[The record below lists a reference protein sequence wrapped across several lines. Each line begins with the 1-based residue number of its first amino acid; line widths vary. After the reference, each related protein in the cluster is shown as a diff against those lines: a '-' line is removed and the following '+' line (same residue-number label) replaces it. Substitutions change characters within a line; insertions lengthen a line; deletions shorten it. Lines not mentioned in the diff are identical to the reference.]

1 MNILE
6 RIKTDRL
13 YFDGGTGSELIKRG
27 LGAGVASE
35 EANFLHPEWVREL
48 HRAYIDAGANIIKTN
63 TFGVNCLKHEN
74 YKEYIERAVSI
85 ANEARGGRE
94 DVFIALDIGPLG
106 RMLAPFG
113 DLDFSEAVEIFAK
126 TVRAA
131 EGTPVDLILIETMSD
146 SYETKAAVLAAKENS
161 FLPIFVTNVY
171 DGGGKTMTGSTPEVM
186 ANMLEGLG
194 VSAIGANCSFGPR
207 EMLPVAERLVNA
219 TDLPVIINPNAGLP
233 QMVGG
238 RTVYTEDAESFSD
251 LMVEMCNLGVQILG
265 GCCGTTPE
273 HIRRTKDKTEG
284 IPLGKSLVENPVSTT
299 ESPEE
304 NPTPTTQNP
313 NENITPNCEN
323 SEEKNTVNFEIQKK
337 KSACI
342 SSAYTVIPLGEKPL
356 LIGERINPTG
366 KRWLKEELLN
376 NRISK
381 ILAEAVK
388 QEEYGIS
395 AVDVNCGLPNL
406 DEKAKMR
413 QLVHEIQSVISLP
426 LVIDS
431 SSPEV
436 IEEAVRIYNGSPLIN
451 SVNGSEESLGR
462 VLPIAKK
469 YGGALICL
477 TMDEQGIP
485 ATVRERLIIAEKIL
499 DRAEKLGIDRHRL
512 LFDPLALS
520 VSTDEKNAE
529 ITLSSIRE
537 LTARGLY
544 SSLGVSNISFGM
556 PNREEINSAFFRLA
570 LAEGLSA
577 AIMNP
582 ESEEMMRAYREY
594 LAARKSGDTLTEFK
608 SDAEKRWKS
617 AIIHAKEISLSGV
630 ESLSRKI
637 SKSGS
642 SGSVKDLESSR
653 ESSLMYAIIKGLREE
668 AAELSGKLLT
678 KAAPMEI
685 IEGEIIPALTAVGE
699 AYDKKEIFLPGLLLS
714 AEAAAA
720 SFDVVKAKISK
731 GEASGGRIIMA
742 TVKGDIHDI
751 GKNIVRVVLES
762 WGFSVV
768 DLGRDVPADKILEE
782 LEKEEALLVGL
793 SALMTT
799 TLPAMEVTVRAIKER
814 FPKVKVMVGGAVLT
828 ADYAEKI
835 GADFYG
841 KDAPSAAKIANALVG
856 RSDDK

>member
-6 RIKTDRL
+6 KMKNSRL

-27 LGAGVASE
+27 LEAEAPSE
-35 EANFLHPEWVREL
+35 EACFSHPQWVVEL

-63 TFGVNCLKHEN
+63 TFGVNPKKQN
-74 YKEYIERAVSI
+74 SYREYIERAVSL

-94 DVFIALDIGPLG
+94 DVFVALDIGPLG
-106 RMLAPFG
+106 RMLSPFG
-113 DLDFSEAVEIFAK
+113 DLDFSEAVELFASV
-126 TVRAA
+126 VRAA
-131 EGTPVDLILIETMSD
+131 EGLAVDLILIETMSD

-161 FLPIFVTNVY
+161 SLPIFVTNVY
-171 DGGGKTMTGSTPEVM
+171 DGSGKTLTGGAPETM

-194 VSAIGANCSFGPR
+194 VQAIGANCSFGPR
-207 EMLPVAERLVNA
+207 EMLPVAERLLKA
-219 TDLPVIINPNAGLP
+219 TSLPVIINPNAGLP
-233 QMVGG
+233 RMEKGSV
-238 RTVYTEDAESFSD
+238 TYTENAESFSD
-251 LMVEMCNLGVQILG
+251 IMVEMSRLGVSVLG
-265 GCCGTTPE
+265 GCCGTTPD

-284 IPLGKSLVENPVSTT
+284 IPLAKTGAENRASTPETRSENRASSPKKHSKNASLKRENYSEKTDLTPENP
-299 ESPEE
+299 
-304 NPTPTTQNP
+304 
-313 NENITPNCEN
+313 
-323 SEEKNTVNFEIQKK
+323 EKRT
-337 KSACI
+337 AYI
-342 SSAYTVIPLGEKPL
+342 SSAYTAIPIGKKPL

-366 KRWLKEELLN
+366 KRWLKEELQN

-395 AVDVNCGLPNL
+395 AVDVNCGLPKL

-413 QLVHEIQSVISLP
+413 ELVHEIQSVISLP
-426 LVIDS
+426 IVIDS
-431 SSPEV
+431 SDPEV
-436 IEEAVRIYNGSPLIN
+436 IESAARIYNGAPLIN
-451 SVNGSEESLGR
+451 SASGTEDSLAR

-477 TMDEQGIP
+477 TMDERGIP
-485 ATVRERLIIAEKIL
+485 ETVEERIEVAEKIL
-499 DRAEKLGIDRHRL
+499 SRAEKMGIGRERL

-556 PNREEINSAFFRLA
+556 PNREKINSAFFRLA

-582 ESEEMMRAYREY
+582 ESEEMMRAYRDF
-594 LAARKSGDTLTEFK
+594 LTARDREGGLSAFRL
-608 SDAEKRWKS
+608 DAEKGWAS
-617 AIIHAKEISLSGV
+617 ALSRAKEITSSGV
-630 ESLSRKI
+630 DALAK
-637 SKSGS
+637 KSPEKGS
-642 SGSVKDLESSR
+642 EATLKT
-653 ESSLMYAIIKGLREE
+653 AIIKGLRRE
-668 AAELSGKLLT
+668 AAEISERLLES
-678 KAAPMEI
+678 ASPMEI
-685 IEGEIIPALTAVGE
+685 INGEIIPALTVVGE

-714 AEAAAA
+714 AEAAGAA
-720 SFDVVKAKISK
+720 FDAVKVKISRT
-731 GEASGGRIIMA
+731 ATSSGRIIMA

-762 WGFSVV
+762 WGFTVC
-768 DLGRDVPADKILEE
+768 DLGRDVPKEKILLE
-782 LEKEEALLVGL
+782 LEGEETLLVGL

-799 TLPAMEVTVRAIKER
+799 TLPAMEETVRAIKEK
-814 FPKVKVMVGGAVLT
+814 FPKVKIMVGGAVLT
-828 ADYAEKI
+828 ADYAERI

-841 KDAPSAAKIANALVG
+841 KDAPSAAKIANSLIG
-856 RSDDK
+856 RN

>member
-6 RIKTDRL
+6 KMKNSRL

-27 LGAGVASE
+27 LEAEAPSE
-35 EANFLHPEWVREL
+35 EACFSHPEWVVEL

-63 TFGVNCLKHEN
+63 TFGVNPKKQNN
-74 YKEYIERAVSI
+74 YKEYIERAVFL

-94 DVFIALDIGPLG
+94 DVFVALDIGPLG
-106 RMLAPFG
+106 RMLSPFG
-113 DLDFSEAVEIFAK
+113 DLDFSEAVELFASI
-126 TVRAA
+126 VRAA
-131 EGTPVDLILIETMSD
+131 EGLAVDLILIETMSD

-161 FLPIFVTNVY
+161 SLPVFVTNVY
-171 DGGGKTMTGSTPEVM
+171 DGSGKTLTGGAPETM

-194 VSAIGANCSFGPR
+194 VQAIGANCSFGPR
-207 EMLPVAERLVNA
+207 EMLPVAERLLKA
-219 TDLPVIINPNAGLP
+219 TSLPVIINPNAGLP
-233 QMVGG
+233 RMKNG
-238 RTVYTEDAESFSD
+238 RVTYTEDAESFSD
-251 LMVEMCNLGVQILG
+251 IMVEMSRLGVSVLG
-265 GCCGTTPE
+265 GCCGTTPD

-284 IPLGKSLVENPVSTT
+284 IPLAKIGAENRASSPEKQSENRASSTEKHSKKTSLNRENYSEKTDLTPENP
-299 ESPEE
+299 E
-304 NPTPTTQNP
+304 
-313 NENITPNCEN
+313 
-323 SEEKNTVNFEIQKK
+323 K

-342 SSAYTVIPLGEKPL
+342 SSAYTAIPIGEKPL

-366 KRWLKEELLN
+366 KRWLKEELQN

-395 AVDVNCGLPNL
+395 AVDVNCGLPKL

-413 QLVHEIQSVISLP
+413 ELVHEIQSVISLP
-426 LVIDS
+426 IVIDS
-431 SSPEV
+431 SDPEV
-436 IEEAVRIYNGSPLIN
+436 IEAAARIYNGAPLIN
-451 SVNGSEESLGR
+451 SVNGAEDSLAR

-477 TMDEQGIP
+477 TMDERGIP
-485 ATVRERLIIAEKIL
+485 ETVEERIEVAEKIL
-499 DRAEKLGIDRHRL
+499 SRAEKMGIGRERL

-529 ITLSSIRE
+529 ITLSSIRA

-582 ESEEMMRAYREY
+582 ESEEMMRAYRDF
-594 LAARKSGDTLTEFK
+594 LTARESEDTLSAFRL
-608 SDAEKRWKS
+608 DAERGWAS
-617 AIIHAKEISLSGV
+617 ALSHAKEITSSGV
-630 ESLSRKI
+630 DALAK
-637 SKSGS
+637 KSPEKGS
-642 SGSVKDLESSR
+642 EATLKT
-653 ESSLMYAIIKGLREE
+653 AIIKGLRLE
-668 AAELSGKLLT
+668 AAEISERLLEST
-678 KAAPMEI
+678 SPMDI
-685 IEGEIIPALTAVGE
+685 INGEIIPALTLVGE

-714 AEAAAA
+714 AEAAGAAFDAVKVKISRTAA
-720 SFDVVKAKISK
+720 SS
-731 GEASGGRIIMA
+731 GRIIMA

-762 WGFSVV
+762 WGFTVC
-768 DLGRDVPADKILEE
+768 DLGRDVPKEKILFE
-782 LEKEEALLVGL
+782 LEREETLLVGL

-799 TLPAMEVTVRAIKER
+799 TLPAMEETVRAIKEK
-814 FPKVKVMVGGAVLT
+814 FPEVKVMVGGAVLT
-828 ADYAEKI
+828 ADYAERI

-841 KDAPSAAKIANALVG
+841 KDAPSAAKIANSLIG
-856 RSDDK
+856 RDRN

>member
-6 RIKTDRL
+6 RIKTRRL

-27 LGAGVASE
+27 LEAGTPSE
-35 EANFLHPEWVREL
+35 EACFTHPEWVTEL
-48 HRAYIDAGANIIKTN
+48 HRAYIAAGANIIKTN
-63 TFGVNCLKHEN
+63 TFGVSCLKQEN
-74 YKEYIERAVSI
+74 YEEYIKRAVSL

-106 RMLAPFG
+106 RMLSPFG

-131 EGTPVDLILIETMSD
+131 DGLPIDLILIETMGD

-161 FLPIFVTNVY
+161 SLPIFVTNVY
-171 DGGGKTMTGSTPEVM
+171 DGGGKTVTGSTPETM

-207 EMLPVAERLVNA
+207 EMLPVAERLVRA

-233 QMVGG
+233 KMIDG
-238 RTVYTEDAESFSD
+238 RAIYSEDAESFSD
-251 LMVEMCNLGVQILG
+251 LMVEMRRLGVSILG
-265 GCCGTTPE
+265 GCCGTTPD

-284 IPLGKSLVENPVSTT
+284 IPLAKINAENVPSSPENPSENATLTRENYSKKTIVKSKN
-299 ESPEE
+299 PE
-304 NPTPTTQNP
+304 
-313 NENITPNCEN
+313 
-323 SEEKNTVNFEIQKK
+323 K
-337 KSACI
+337 KSASI
-342 SSAYTVIPLGEKPL
+342 SSAYTLVSLGERPL

-366 KRWLKEELLN
+366 KKWLKDDLLN

-406 DEKAKMR
+406 DEKAKMYE
-413 QLVHEIQSVISLP
+413 LVHEIQSVIFLP
-426 LVIDS
+426 IVIDS

-436 IEEAVRIYNGSPLIN
+436 IETAARIYNGAPLIN
-451 SVNGSEESLGR
+451 SVNGSEDSLSR

-477 TMDEQGIP
+477 TMDERGIP
-485 ATVRERLIIAEKIL
+485 ATVEERMAVAEKIIA
-499 DRAEKLGIDRHRL
+499 RAEKIGISRDRL

-537 LTARGLY
+537 LTVRGLF

-556 PNREEINSAFFRLA
+556 PNRGEINSAFFRLA

-582 ESEEMMRAYREY
+582 ESEEMMRAYREF
-594 LAARKSGDTLTEFK
+594 LTARESEDGLSAFRL
-608 SDAEKRWKS
+608 DAEKRWAS
-617 AIIHAKEISLSGV
+617 ALSHAKEITSSGV
-630 ESLSRKI
+630 DALAKKSPKI
-637 SKSGS
+637 GSGLAL
-642 SGSVKDLESSR
+642 KT
-653 ESSLMYAIIKGLREE
+653 AIIKGLRHEV
-668 AAELSGKLLT
+668 AEFSDRLLVNT
-678 KAAPMEI
+678 SPMEI
-685 IEGEIIPALTAVGE
+685 IDREIIPALTIVGE

-714 AEAAAA
+714 AEAAGAA
-720 SFDVVKAKISK
+720 FDAVKTRISRST
-731 GEASGGRIIMA
+731 ASSGRIIMA

-762 WGFSVV
+762 WGFTVC
-768 DLGRDVPADKILEE
+768 DLGRDVPKEKILEE
-782 LEKEEALLVGL
+782 LGKEETLLVGL

-799 TLPAMEVTVRAIKER
+799 TLPAMEETVRAIKEKY
-814 FPKVKVMVGGAVLT
+814 PKVKIMVGGAVLT
-828 ADYAEKI
+828 PDYAEKI

-841 KDAPSAAKIANALVG
+841 KDAPSAAKIANSLIG
-856 RSDDK
+856 RN

>member
-6 RIKTDRL
+6 KMKNGRL

-27 LGAGVASE
+27 LEAGVPSE
-35 EANFLHPEWVREL
+35 EACFSHPRWVVEL
-48 HRAYIDAGANIIKTN
+48 HRAYINAGANIIKTN
-63 TFGVNCLKHEN
+63 TFGVNPKKQNN
-74 YKEYIERAVSI
+74 YREYIERAVSL

-94 DVFIALDIGPLG
+94 DVFVALDIGPLG
-106 RMLAPFG
+106 RMLSPFG
-113 DLDFSEAVEIFAK
+113 DLDFSEAVELFAK
-126 TVRAA
+126 VVRAA
-131 EGTPVDLILIETMSD
+131 EGLAVDLILIETMSD

-161 FLPIFVTNVY
+161 SLPIFVTNVY
-171 DGGGKTMTGSTPEVM
+171 DGSGKTLTGGAPETM

-194 VSAIGANCSFGPR
+194 VQAIGANCSFGPR
-207 EMLPVAERLVNA
+207 EMLPVAERLLKS

-233 QMVGG
+233 KMASG
-238 RTVYTEDAESFSD
+238 RVTYTEDAESFSD
-251 LMVEMCNLGVQILG
+251 LMVEMCNLGVSVLG
-265 GCCGTTPE
+265 GCCGTTPD

-284 IPLGKSLVENPVSTT
+284 IPLAKTDAENGVSIPENPEVNSVSIP
-299 ESPEE
+299 ENPEE
-304 NPTPTTQNP
+304 NSVS
-313 NENITPNCEN
+313 ICEFSHKHDNKN
-323 SEEKNTVNFEIQKK
+323 SLLTHK

-342 SSAYTVIPLGEKPL
+342 SSAYTAIPLGERPL

-381 ILAEAVK
+381 ILSEAVK

-395 AVDVNCGLPNL
+395 AVDVNCGLPKL

-413 QLVHEIQSVISLP
+413 ELVHEIQSVISLP
-426 LVIDS
+426 IVIDS
-431 SSPEV
+431 SNPEV
-436 IEEAVRIYNGSPLIN
+436 IETAARIYNGAPLIN
-451 SVNGSEESLGR
+451 SVNGTEDSLAR

-485 ATVRERLIIAEKIL
+485 ATVCERIEVAEKIL
-499 DRAEKLGIDRHRL
+499 KRAEKIGIGRERL

-529 ITLSSIRE
+529 TTLSSIRE

-582 ESEEMMRAYREY
+582 ESEEMMRAYRDF
-594 LAARKSGDTLTEFK
+594 LTARESEDTLSAFRL
-608 SDAEKRWKS
+608 DAEKGW
-617 AIIHAKEISLSGV
+617 ADALTHAKEITSSGV
-630 ESLSRKI
+630 ERLAK
-637 SKSGS
+637 KSPEIGS
-642 SGSVKDLESSR
+642 ETTLKT
-653 ESSLMYAIIKGLREE
+653 AIIKGLRHE
-668 AAELSGKLLT
+668 AAEISERLLT
-678 KAAPMEI
+678 ATSPMDI
-685 IEGEIIPALTAVGE
+685 IDREIIPALTIVGE

-714 AEAAAA
+714 AEAAGAA
-720 SFDVVKAKISK
+720 FDAVKTKISK
-731 GEASGGRIIMA
+731 NAASSGRIIMA

-762 WGFSVV
+762 WGFAVC
-768 DLGRDVPADKILEE
+768 DLGRDVPKEKILLE
-782 LEKEEALLVGL
+782 LEKEETLLVGL

-799 TLPAMEVTVRAIKER
+799 TLPAMEETVRAIKES
-814 FPKVKVMVGGAVLT
+814 FPEVKIMVGGAVLT

-841 KDAPSAAKIANALVG
+841 KDAPSAAKIANSLIG
-856 RSDDK
+856 RDRK